1 MEHIDELLH
10 NTEIIIQKLEGIDL
24 QGQWK
29 TWIPIIA
36 AILALGGVV
45 YSTRYVK
52 NNIKMN
58 ARIEWIQKV
67 RETVAAV
74 ISLCYSLAY
83 EDDEKISQSI
93 LLRTQEKISLLIL
106 YFGPDEV
113 VETDNK
119 NEDKILLN
127 EKSNQGKNDYIV
139 KNLENISMEIE
150 RYYTQKYS
158 SRVRMIEFELAS
170 LKRKYSLKETEKRY
184 IDKRTGELLAEKD
197 YPEEYY
203 KEEQKL
209 LEEKRKLQNPK
220 ELLKDIEKLREIMR
234 IYIKVEWNVTK
245 KGK

>member
-1 MEHIDELLH
+1 MEYIDELLH
-10 NTEIIIQKLEGIDL
+10 NTETIIQKLEGIDS
-24 QGQWK
+24 QRQWT
-29 TWIPIIA
+29 TWIPIIV
-36 AILALGGVV
+36 AIIALWGVV

-83 EDDEKISQSI
+83 EGDEKKFQSI

-106 YFGPDEV
+106 YFGPDKV
-113 VETDNK
+113 VENENK

-127 EKSNQGKNDYIV
+127 EKSNRGKNNYIV
-139 KNLENISMEIE
+139 KKLESISMKSE
-150 RYYTQKYS
+150 RYYAQKYS

-170 LKRKYSLKETEKRY
+170 LKQKYSLEETGKRY
-184 IDKRTGELLAEKD
+184 IEKRTGELLAEKD

-203 KEEQKL
+203 KEKQKL
-209 LEEKRKLQNPK
+209 LEEKRILQNPK